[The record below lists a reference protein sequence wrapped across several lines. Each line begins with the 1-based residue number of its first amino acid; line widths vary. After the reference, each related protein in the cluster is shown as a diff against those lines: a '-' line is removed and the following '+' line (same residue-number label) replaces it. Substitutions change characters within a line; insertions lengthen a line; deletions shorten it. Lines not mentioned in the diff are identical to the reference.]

1 MNKPV
6 SSIEDGGSQDC
17 LKGRHGFIGWVFA
30 TTGSVAAGLALSVF
44 GSAGQPLWSRLKYL
58 NNFLWIGIKWVQTVM
73 IPRGIHSTD
82 FGDPITFP
90 VGSH

>member
-17 LKGRHGFIGWVFA
+17 LKERCGFIGWVFA

-44 GSAGQPLWSRLKYL
+44 GSAGQPLWSRHKYL
-58 NNFLWIGIKWVQTVM
+58 NNF
-73 IPRGIHSTD
+73 
-82 FGDPITFP
+82 
-90 VGSH
+90 

>member
-44 GSAGQPLWSRLKYL
+44 GSAGQPL
-58 NNFLWIGIKWVQTVM
+58 
-73 IPRGIHSTD
+73 
-82 FGDPITFP
+82 
-90 VGSH
+90 